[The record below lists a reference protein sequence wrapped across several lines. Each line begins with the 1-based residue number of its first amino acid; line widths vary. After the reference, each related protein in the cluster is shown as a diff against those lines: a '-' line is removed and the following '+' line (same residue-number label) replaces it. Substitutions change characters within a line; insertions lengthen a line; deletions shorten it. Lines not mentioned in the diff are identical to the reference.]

1 MRGPERRPLAG
12 RIAGRWP
19 AIGAAGPAAL
29 RLPTATRKI
38 LTRSSENMK
47 DTIPR
52 KTTEV
57 ERVPSRGAKVVA
69 ILRGRANGGLTTDE
83 IMKLTRG

>member
-1 MRGPERRPLAG
+1 
-12 RIAGRWP
+12 
-19 AIGAAGPAAL
+19 
-29 RLPTATRKI
+29 
-38 LTRSSENMK
+38 MK